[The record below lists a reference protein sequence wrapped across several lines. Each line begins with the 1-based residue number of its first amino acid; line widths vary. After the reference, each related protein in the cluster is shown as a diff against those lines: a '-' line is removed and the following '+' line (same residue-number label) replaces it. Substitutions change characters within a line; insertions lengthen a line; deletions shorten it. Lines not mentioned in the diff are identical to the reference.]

1 MKKYTQYIPIKDNA
15 YLNPILTFFFCLLIF
30 LLLGNTGDFMHTAI
44 DKEHFL
50 PIHTFL
56 EFLSVLF
63 GFAIF
68 TLIFY
73 AYHQNSRLR
82 HLLLACAFLIGS
94 FLDVLHTLSYEGM
107 PDFFAPNNSSI
118 PVTYWVFARFIMA
131 VGFLLAIY
139 TPPERTTRISRWFA
153 LGLSMLLSLI
163 LFYAVTFR
171 LEVLPAF
178 FIEGQGLTPL
188 KIFTEYIIIALQTIA
203 IAFSLREYKK
213 TGDRTNLL
221 FSTALVISIFSELC
235 FTLYISVYD
244 MYNLMGHI
252 FKIIAYSVLF
262 NVLFIQNVR
271 HPYEQLKKAEA
282 LQKKH
287 ARTLEHEID
296 KAKFEIMET
305 NSKLYND
312 IELAREI
319 QQSMLPDRKLGC
331 PGIDFYSA
339 FIPCESLSGDFF
351 NVFCIDDEHVGFY
364 LADVSGH
371 GISSAMITIFMDRTI
386 LSNKLEPQRKEV
398 LLCPSKVLIDLFDQ
412 FNSSRFPDEMYLL
425 IFYGVFNN
433 RTREFSYSSA
443 GLNTQPL
450 ILSGPNIYSLVTKSP
465 FPICKM
471 APYYKPEYRN
481 SKLSL
486 RPGDRILI
494 YSDGLVESV
503 NRDGRAF
510 GEKRLMEILKNS
522 VGLDARDLYFEIFD
536 RFSCFVLDEK
546 VEDDV
551 TILMGDVL

>member
-1 MKKYTQYIPIKDNA
+1 MKKYTRYVSVKNNA
-15 YLNPILTFFFCLLIF
+15 YINPIFTFFLCLFTL
-30 LLLGNTGDFMHTAI
+30 LLLGNAGDLMYKVI
-44 DKEHFL
+44 KKEHFL

-73 AYHQNSRLR
+73 AYQQNSRLR

-94 FLDVLHTLSYEGM
+94 FLDILHTLSYEGM
-107 PDFFAPNNSSI
+107 PDFFVSSNSSI
-118 PVTYWVFARFIMA
+118 PITYWVFARFIMA
-131 VGFLLAIY
+131 AGFLLAIY
-139 TPPERTTRISRWFA
+139 TPPEKTTRISRWLA
-153 LGLSMLLSLI
+153 LGLSLFVSLA
-163 LFYAVTFR
+163 LFYIVTFR
-171 LEVLPAF
+171 IDVLPAF

-188 KIFTEYIIIALQTIA
+188 KIFAEYIIIALQTLA
-203 IAFSLREYKK
+203 IALSLREYKK
-213 TGDRTNLL
+213 IGDRTNLL
-221 FSTALVISIFSELC
+221 FATALIISVFSELC
-235 FTLYISVYD
+235 FTLYINVYD
-244 MYNLMGHI
+244 MYNLVGHI
-252 FKIIAYSVLF
+252 FKIVSYSILF

-271 HPYEQLKKAEA
+271 HPYEQLERAEA

-296 KAKFEIMET
+296 KAKFEIMKT

-319 QQSMLPDRKLGC
+319 QQSMLPERKLGC

-351 NVFCIDDEHVGFY
+351 NVFCIDEENVGFY
-364 LADVSGH
+364 LVDVSGH
-371 GISSAMITIFMDRTI
+371 GIPSAMITIFTDRTI
-386 LSNKLEPQRKEV
+386 LSNKLETQRKEV
-398 LLCPSKVLIDLFDQ
+398 LLRPSKVLADLFEQ
-412 FNSSRFPDEMYLL
+412 FNTSRFPDEMYLL
-425 IFYGVFNN
+425 IFYGVYNS
-433 RTREFSYSSA
+433 RTRELSYSSA

-450 ILSGPNIYSLVTKSP
+450 LLSGPNIYSLVTKSP

-486 RPGDRILI
+486 KPGDRILI

-503 NRDGRAF
+503 NRAGKAF
-510 GEKRLMEILKNS
+510 GETRLMEILKNS
-522 VGLDARDLYFEIFD
+522 TGLDARDLYFEIFD

-551 TILMGDVL
+551 TILMADIL